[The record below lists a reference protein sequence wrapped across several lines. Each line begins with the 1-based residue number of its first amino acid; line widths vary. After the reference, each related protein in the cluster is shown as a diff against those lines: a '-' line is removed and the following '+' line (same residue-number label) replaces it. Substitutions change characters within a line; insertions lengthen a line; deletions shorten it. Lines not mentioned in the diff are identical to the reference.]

1 MKYVIHIPTLNAW
14 LDKTNRRA
22 VDLVSLSGLGI
33 GTVYRALNG
42 EPISKGTLSA
52 LSLATGLPE
61 SALLGKR
68 NDPAPQPSAQK
79 QSPVREKE

>member
-14 LDKTNRRA
+14 LERTNRRA

-52 LSLATGLPE
+52 LSLSTGLTE
-61 SALLGKR
+61 SDLLGKGKD
-68 NDPAPQPSAQK
+68 NPSQRPNNK
-79 QSPVREKE
+79 MGETRK

>member
-14 LDKTNRRA
+14 LEETNRRA

-52 LSLATGLPE
+52 LSLSTGLSE
-61 SALLGKR
+61 SNLLGKR
-68 NDPAPQPSAQK
+68 KESPSQR
-79 QSPVREKE
+79 SEKKSEEKRK